1 MNEKMEIRAFL
12 AEITAKRGDSG
23 FEGPVAGRIFEEFQK
38 YSKEVSI
45 DKLGNVSAQMG
56 EIGEEG
62 KKGPTVLVCAHMDE
76 IGLIV
81 TGIEEN
87 GFLRFWQIGG
97 VDPHILPGGEVIVHG
112 KEDLF
117 GVIGHRPPH
126 LSSSSPAAARLDELC
141 IDIGLPKSKAEA
153 LVRVGDPIS
162 FRAPLTRLLNER
174 VAGKTFDDR
183 ACVTAMIVA
192 MEELSR
198 VKLRCRVRFVA
209 TVQEEV
215 GVRGAKVAAQAL
227 EPDLAVAFD
236 VCHANMPGA
245 SPWETMPLGFV
256 SLGKGPT
263 LHPALF
269 RRLEETAGAL
279 GIAIQADIS
288 SGRTHTDAD
297 SAFLANSGV
306 PTALISLPLAY
317 MHTMVETIA
326 LRDVREAGRLLAG
339 FLKGVDEDWRDWLC
353 V

>member
-1 MNEKMEIRAFL
+1 MGEKMEIGAFL
-12 AEITAKRGDSG
+12 AEISAKRGESG
-23 FEGPVAGRIFEEFQK
+23 FEGPAAERILEEFKK
-38 YSKEVSI
+38 YSSEVST
-45 DKLGNVSAQMG
+45 DRLGNVSAQMG
-56 EIGEEG
+56 EEG
-62 KKGPTVLVCAHMDE
+62 PSVLVCAHMDE

-81 TGIEEN
+81 TDIEEN
-87 GFLRFWQIGG
+87 GFLRFWQVGG
-97 VDPHILPGGEVIVHG
+97 IDPRILPGGELTVHG
-112 KEDLF
+112 REDLF

-126 LSSSSPAAARLDELC
+126 LGAAGTAARMDELA
-141 IDIGLPKSKAEA
+141 IDLGLPKEKVES

-162 FRAPLTRLLNER
+162 FRAPLTKLLNER

-198 VKLRCRVRFVA
+198 VKLNCSVRFVA

-215 GVRGAKVAAQAL
+215 GSRGAKVAAQAF

-236 VCHANMPGA
+236 VCHASMPGA
-245 SPWETMPLGFV
+245 SPWETMPLGNV
-256 SLGKGPT
+256 SVGKGPT

-269 RRLEETAGAL
+269 KRLEESAGAL
-279 GIAIQADIS
+279 NIAMQADIS
-288 SGRTHTDAD
+288 ARRTHTDAD
-297 SAFLANSGV
+297 SVFLANSGV

-317 MHTMVETIA
+317 MHTMVETIS

-339 FLKGVDEDWRDWLC
+339 FLKGIDENWRDWLC